1 MLKVK
6 AQTTAATL
14 ACLLAGSTTM
24 TLATHAMT
32 APAQALDPVTTIAIV
47 KAGAEAIN
55 AVKPY
60 IAPGSRSVLLEVD
73 NSTNENL
80 WAVSGGHWHGGF
92 GLLPRGRIA
101 PVSYD
106 VFGSKSKG
114 YWTGTEGRVV
124 YAGNGFNLTV
134 YWNNPWAGSN
144 KCNATLS
151 GPRAA
156 YYRVFW
162 ACGAGNK
169 NAHMRYELFPR
180 Y

>member
-14 ACLLAGSTTM
+14 ACLVAGSATM
-24 TLATHAMT
+24 TLATHVMT
-32 APAQALDPVTTIAIV
+32 TPAQALDPVTTTAVV

-55 AVKPY
+55 AVLPY
-60 IAPGSRSVLLEVD
+60 ISGGSRSVLLEVD
-73 NSTNENL
+73 NNTYGNL
-80 WAVSGGHWHGGF
+80 WLVSGRHQHGGF
-92 GLLPRGRIA
+92 GLLPHGRIA
-101 PVSYD
+101 PRSYD

-114 YWTGTEGRVV
+114 LFTGTEGRVV
-124 YAGNGFNLTV
+124 YEGNGVNLTV
-134 YWNNPWAGSN
+134 YWNNPWIGSN

-156 YYRVFW
+156 NYRVFW

-169 NAHMRYELFPR
+169 NAHMRYSVYSR
-180 Y
+180 